1 MLNKSLAREVI
12 NLASSTGADFVEIFN
27 EDTIR
32 KSYMLEGLKVDAT
45 TVTTTSGIG
54 LRLLKGTRSVYGS
67 TSDKSKKANKSPK
80 NFSSRYPLFW
90 EFSSFKIW

>member
-12 NLASSTGADFVEIFN
+12 NIASSTGADFVEIFS

-32 KSYMLEGLKVDAT
+32 KSYVLEGMKVDAT
-45 TVTTTSGIG
+45 TIATTSGVG

-67 TSDKSKKANKSPK
+67 TSDKSKKARD
-80 NFSSRYPLFW
+80 FLSSTLD
-90 EFSSFKIW
+90 K